1 MKNKEKYI
9 DDIIEVMRDPSKEC
23 RFRARRMFR
32 SKYGE
37 CSAEIP
43 CTECN
48 VKFYQWLEE
57 EYEPEVDWKKVPMNT
72 VIEVRDDNYASWNKR
87 VFVFYDEGDDF
98 PFVCISN
105 ATASAKAVCW
115 KYARLPEEVKN
126 ASYLKE
132 E

>member
-9 DDIIEVMRDPSKEC
+9 DDIIEVMKDPSKEC
-23 RFRARRMFR
+23 SFRAKRML
-32 SKYGE
+32 KIDEHCLYQMV
-37 CSAEIP
+37 CA
-43 CTECN
+43 ECN
-48 VKFYQWLEE
+48 MRFYQWLEE

-87 VFVFYDEGDDF
+87 VFVFYDEGADF

-115 KYARLPEEVKN
+115 KYARLPEEMKK